1 MTTYPPINP
10 DGKPACWPRQHNEQ
24 IAGLCDACGQHA
36 RLYAIAEGP
45 ICGPA
50 AICADCIWTLTPRD
64 RSEDQP
70 LFALAQREIESRRR
84 PKTAVSTHVIAP
96 ARYPAPP
103 LTAVRQPELVCEG
116 QLAFDFPTP
125 DAEPPA
131 AKTPAATPTQPPAPA
146 NPGHCDRPRLPAASA
161 HAAATGAI
169 SDGDGIPCDTCDQL
183 IRVHLDNAVV
193 GRAGER
199 CCLDCFE
206 ARYHLEPFITT
217 TAWLT
222 EHGAELDQDWR
233 FVHDV
238 ADLMPDSAF

>member
-1 MTTYPPINP
+1 MSTYPPINP
-10 DGKPACWPRQHNEQ
+10 DGKPVCWPRQHNEQ

-70 LFALAQREIESRRR
+70 LFTLAQREIESRRQ
-84 PKTAVSTHVIAP
+84 PETAVSTRVTAP
-96 ARYPAPP
+96 TRYPAPP

-125 DAEPPA
+125 
-131 AKTPAATPTQPPAPA
+131 TQPPAPA
-146 NPGHCDRPRLPAASA
+146 NPGHGDKRRLPAASA
-161 HAAATGAI
+161 HAAATGAS
-169 SDGDGIPCDTCDQL
+169 SDGDGILCDTCNQL

-193 GRAGER
+193 GPSGKR

-206 ARYHLEPFITT
+206 AHYHLEPFIATA
-217 TAWLT
+217 AWLA